1 MKISILTIFDARRE
15 RDGRIE
21 KKSMKAVPQMKQ
33 KKQREEM
40 GGGGGT
46 KKKTNLMG
54 DEVIHLPP
62 KRGEARKHTGNR
74 INAGTRRGLQRMQR

>member
-1 MKISILTIFDARRE
+1 MFLLRPRRVIREGSRLRTEPKEKQVKISILTIFDARRE

-40 GGGGGT
+40 GGGKKT
-46 KKKTNLMG
+46 KKKPT
-54 DEVIHLPP
+54 
-62 KRGEARKHTGNR
+62 
-74 INAGTRRGLQRMQR
+74 